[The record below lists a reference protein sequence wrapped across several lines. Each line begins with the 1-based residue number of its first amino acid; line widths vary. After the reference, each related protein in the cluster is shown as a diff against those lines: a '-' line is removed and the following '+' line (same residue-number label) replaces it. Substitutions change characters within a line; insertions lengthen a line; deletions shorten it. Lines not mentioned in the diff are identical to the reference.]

1 MTVRKIH
8 DAYGGGCTRTLQTF
22 TIWNPVVNCMSV
34 AAHTIH
40 RKDVHNTLHIVY
52 TLKPL
57 CVRDIIMTT
66 EQRT

>member
-1 MTVRKIH
+1 MTVRKMH
-8 DAYGGGCTRTLQTF
+8 DVYDGVYTRTLQTF
-22 TIWNPVVNCMSV
+22 TIWNSVINCMYV

-40 RKDVHNTLHIVY
+40 RKDVHSTLYIVY

-66 EQRT
+66 D